1 MLEKILVSK
10 KEFSDIDFER
20 VRNAL
25 VQIKKSPFDSDDNMY
40 LNVHSLRN
48 MNTIITVS
56 SNIILGKV
64 NVKYWGYDK
73 MYMDKHLIEEKPYQ
87 LVDQFNER
95 KINHRDFYSALLDK
109 IHPFHCVKSV
119 SPYSG

>member
-1 MLEKILVSK
+1 
-10 KEFSDIDFER
+10 
-20 VRNAL
+20 
-25 VQIKKSPFDSDDNMY
+25 MY

-73 MYMDKHLIEEKPYQ
+73 MYMDKNLIEEKPYQ

-109 IHPFHCVKSV
+109 IHPFLCVKSV
-119 SPYSG
+119 SPYSV